1 MGRGFE
7 PTMRIKRILAATDG
21 STQGERG
28 VALAQALSREAG
40 ERVEVLAVETGG
52 LPLPGVEI
60 VHRAEAWGADL
71 VVVGRIEPPS
81 SPAVSEGSTADAV
94 VRRRKGPSLLVPR
107 SATKKILRVLLAL
120 DGTQRGMGVLGG
132 ATPLVA
138 LTGAKVRAILV
149 LPGLSVSVPYSGDG
163 KHPARLLAEEALER
177 VPDLGGSRIL
187 EVRHGD
193 PVREIVAA
201 MRAFEADLLVIGVRR
216 GGPTGEMGSGHV
228 GKDLLHSVPGA
239 ILTVPI

>member
-1 MGRGFE
+1 
-7 PTMRIKRILAATDG
+7 MRIKRILAATDG
-21 STQGERG
+21 STQGEHG

-40 ERVEVLAVETGG
+40 QKVEVLAVETGG

-71 VVVGRIEPPS
+71 VVLGRAEPPA
-81 SPAVSEGSTADAV
+81 SPAVSRGSTADAV
-94 VRRRKGPSLLVPR
+94 VRRSKGPSLLVPR
-107 SATKKILRVLLAL
+107 SAKKKILRVMLAL

-132 ATPLVA
+132 AMPLVA
-138 LTGAKVRAILV
+138 LTGAQVKAILV
-149 LPGLSVSVPYSGDG
+149 LPDLSVCFPDSDG
-163 KHPARLLAEEALER
+163 RKHPARSLVEEALER
-177 VPDLGGSRIL
+177 VPDLGGRRIL

-193 PVREIVAA
+193 PVREIVDA
-201 MRAFEADLLVIGVRR
+201 MRSCGADLLVIGVRR

-228 GKDLLHSVPGA
+228 GQDLLQTVPGA